1 MAEEFD
7 EVVLSP
13 GAMAV
18 ILERAR
24 QMEVEGHE
32 ESHDDEWTQGQLA
45 RAAATYALPEA
56 TVSVGGSE
64 YDLRKVI
71 WPWPREWFK
80 PGDGSVGGRIR
91 ELEKAG
97 ALIVAEIDRLLRLQ
111 AGLRGDVH
119 DDVGA

>member
-1 MAEEFD
+1 MAEEF
-7 EVVLSP
+7 EVSA
-13 GAMAV
+13 GALAV

-24 QMEVEGHE
+24 QMEVEGYE
-32 ESHDDEWTQGQLA
+32 VAHDDEHTQGQLA

-71 WPWPREWFK
+71 WPWPREGFK
-80 PGDGSVGGRIR
+80 PGDGSVPGRIR

-111 AGLRGDVH
+111 ADVH